1 MSRHKTSACARL
13 SVPDAA
19 SVKPRTRAL
28 LRLLRS
34 RAILPAVR
42 LIIVHHHFRPG
53 GVRRVI
59 EVATP
64 HLLSGAGP
72 RLLEVVLAGGEAPD
86 ALWWDRFTAA
96 LAPVPVTQ
104 FIEPAFG
111 YLAEQRNRIADVR
124 ARCRRALAQLL
135 ADAAPATT
143 LVWAHNL
150 SLGRNLLVARELSR
164 LCAARGLPLLAHQH
178 DWWFDHRWSRWP
190 EMRRAGFRTLG
201 AVARALFGGATVQ
214 HLVINAADAAML
226 RPALGRRVAW
236 LPNPVDPP
244 VPVPARACA
253 AARRWLQQQVPRGA
267 PVWLVPARLLRRKN
281 LAEALL
287 LTRWLRP
294 GAWLVTTGGASS
306 AEEQPYAERLA
317 AAAGAHGWPLRLGV
331 LAGDESA
338 KPGLPALMSASE
350 ALLLTSLG
358 EGFGLPYLEAAAAR
372 RPLLARALPNI
383 APDLARFGFRFPQTY
398 LEVFLPPELFAWRAE
413 RARQARLFRAWRR
426 TVPASYRRWV
436 RAPDLLEAG
445 QPVPVPF
452 SRLTLSAQLEVLA
465 HPPAASLAA
474 AEPLNPWLRVW
485 RERAAAGRLEVSAWP
500 AEAERWLGGR
510 AYARRFFRAWR
521 AARRRHDETP
531 PAAARCQAAAVRAR
545 LELDRPYPL
554 LWSPA
559 A

>member
-1 MSRHKTSACARL
+1 MRL
-13 SVPDAA
+13 V
-19 SVKPRTRAL
+19 
-28 LRLLRS
+28 
-34 RAILPAVR
+34 
-42 LIIVHHHFRPG
+42 IVHHHFRPG

-64 HLLSGAGP
+64 HLLSGVRP
-72 RLLEVVLAGGEAPD
+72 RVQEVVLAGGEAPD

-96 LAPVPVTQ
+96 LAPVPVSR
-104 FIEPAFG
+104 FLEPAFG
-111 YLAEQRNRIADVR
+111 YLAEQRHRSAAVR
-124 ARCRRALAQLL
+124 ARCRRGLAQLL
-135 ADAAPATT
+135 GDAGPEAT

-150 SLGRNLLVARELSR
+150 SLGRNLLFARELAR
-164 LCAARGLPLLAHQH
+164 VCAARELPLLAHQH
-178 DWWFDHRWSRWP
+178 DWWFDQRWGRWP
-190 EMRRAGFRTLG
+190 EMRRAGFRTLE

-244 VPVPARACA
+244 APVPARSCA
-253 AARRWLQQQVPRGA
+253 AAHRWLQQQVPRGA

-306 AEEQPYAERLA
+306 AEEQPYAGRLA
-317 AAAGAHGWPLRLGV
+317 AAARAHDWPVRLGV

-338 KPGLPALMSASE
+338 KPGLPALMAASE

-398 LEVFLPPELFAWRAE
+398 DEVLIPPELFDWRAE
-413 RARQARLFRAWRR
+413 RGRQAQLFRAWRR
-426 TVPASYRRWV
+426 TVPAPYRRWV
-436 RAPDLLEAG
+436 RAPHLLETG
-445 QPVPVPF
+445 QPGPVPF

-465 HPPAASLAA
+465 HPPAASRAA

-500 AEAERWLGGR
+500 AGAARWLGGQ
-510 AYARRFFRAWR
+510 AYARRFFLAWR
-521 AARRRHDETP
+521 AARRRSGQAP
-531 PAAARCQAAAVRAR
+531 PEAARCQAAAVRAR
-545 LELDRPYPL
+545 LALDRPYPL